1 MLSVEPHQKIK
12 ESQTMRPHM
21 MRSKRFAPLFWTQF
35 LSAFNDNFLRYSLIF
50 LILAKLSAEDAGALV
65 TLAGAIFM
73 FPFLIL
79 SALGG
84 ELADKNDKGRM
95 AEKLK
100 LAEIGAALVA
110 VVGIGLG
117 SVWLSMVAL
126 FLFGVVSALFGPIK
140 YGILP
145 DHLPR
150 RELPVANAWVEGAT
164 FVAIL
169 SGTIVAGLAATGGID
184 ILLFAPMM
192 MIFAVGCWFISR
204 SIPNT
209 GSSAPDLKVNP
220 NILASTGHLLSE
232 LYGDKKMWRASLIV
246 SWFWLLGGVMTALVP
261 TFVSQIMGG
270 TPMVV
275 TIYSVVFAV
284 SVAVGSAIAAWLCA
298 GRVVL
303 LPAPFGAALVAFF
316 SFQLAWNLSNLTVP
330 IQFDGL
336 LDFFTHTAAIR
347 IGIDLAGL
355 AIAGALLVVPAFT
368 ALQTWAKKN
377 RRARVIAAVNVMN
390 AAFIFVS
397 GGALALAQAQGVSI
411 PKILFVLGLVNV
423 AVAWMMLRYLPT
435 NPLWDL
441 VSILFRTFSRL
452 EVEGRENLEKAGKAP
467 ILAFNHVSFVD
478 GPLAMAITEDEPIFA
493 IDAKTAKAWWIH
505 PFLRFCNYIILEP
518 SQPVAT
524 QDLIQAIQSGKP
536 LVVFPEARVTDT
548 GGLMKVYDVAAMA
561 ADMTGS
567 KVVPIRIDGLERSY
581 SSRMG
586 SHQVRRQIFPKVKV
600 TILEPV
606 RLEVPE
612 KTKGRK
618 RRMAA
623 GAALQ
628 RLMSDLVY
636 RTTNVEQTVLKKVTK
651 VGKGLGMRRTALEDP
666 FSGQLSYGRLL
677 AGARVLGNRFYLDYK
692 DEERIAVMLPNANG
706 TVAVLLGLMSA
717 GKVAAMINFTSG
729 LASVRSALK
738 TAEVKTLLTSRAF
751 VEQAKL
757 DDLVAAL
764 EQDVRIVWVDDI
776 RAGISF
782 LEKIAGLWN
791 RTKPIVEREAD
802 DTAVVLFT
810 SGSEGVPKGVVLTHK
825 NLLSNAAQCGAVI
838 DFNLQDRVFNLLPIF
853 HCFGLT
859 ACTIL
864 PLVRGLPI
872 YFYPSPLHYRIIPEL
887 VYGSNASIL
896 FGTDTFLNGYAR
908 TAHPFDFRSIRYCVA
923 GAEPVKAST
932 REIFME
938 RFGVRILEGYGVTE
952 ASPVLCINTPMFH
965 KSGSVGKALPGI
977 ETRLDPVPGVK
988 EGGQLFVRGA
998 NVMAGYLRAE
1008 SPGKLEPPKDGWHDT
1023 GDIVTID
1030 EDGYITIIG
1039 RAKRF
1044 VEIAGEKVSMAAIER
1059 LADELWP
1066 GFLSA
1071 TARIPDPKRGERV
1084 VMVTDNPDANRT
1096 DFAVFAKA
1104 HGAADLLV
1112 PSEIVIREVPVLGTG
1127 KVDFVTVQKMVETEH
1142 AGT

>member
-1 MLSVEPHQKIK
+1 
-12 ESQTMRPHM
+12 MRPHM

-50 LILAKLSAEDAGALV
+50 LILAKVASEEAGSLVTFAGAV
-65 TLAGAIFM
+65 FM

-100 LAEIGAALVA
+100 LAEIGAAVVA
-110 VVGIGLG
+110 VLGIGLG
-117 SVWLSMVAL
+117 SIWLSMVAL
-126 FLFGVVSALFGPIK
+126 FLFGIVSALFGPIK

-169 SGTIVAGLAATGGID
+169 AGTIVAGLVATGGVD
-184 ILLFAPMM
+184 VVLFGPMM
-192 MIFAVGCWFISR
+192 LIFAVGCWVISR
-204 SIPNT
+204 KIPNT
-209 GSSAPDLKVNP
+209 GSSAPDLVINR
-220 NILASTGHLLSE
+220 NILASTGQLMGE
-232 LYGDKKMWRASLIV
+232 LYDSAKLWRASLIV
-246 SWFWLLGGVMTALVP
+246 SWFWLLGGVITALVP
-261 TFVSQIMGG
+261 TFVTQVMGG

-275 TIYSVVFAV
+275 TIYSVVFAI
-284 SVAVGSAIAAWLCA
+284 SVAFGSAIAAWFCA

-303 LPAPFGAALVAFF
+303 LPAPFGAAMVAFF
-316 SFQLAWNLSNLTVP
+316 CFQLAWNLSNLSGP
-330 IQFDGL
+330 IVFDGL
-336 LDFFTHTAAIR
+336 VDFFTHTAAIR

-355 AIAGALLVVPAFT
+355 AIGGALLVVPAFT
-368 ALQTWAKKN
+368 GLQTWAKKS

-411 PKILFVLGLVNV
+411 PQILFFLGMLNV
-423 AVAWMMLRYLPT
+423 VVAWMMLRYLPT

-467 ILAFNHVSFVD
+467 ILACNHVSFLD
-478 GPLAMAITEDEPIFA
+478 GPLAMAITEDEPVFA
-493 IDAKTAKAWWIH
+493 IDAKTAKAWWVH

-518 SQPVAT
+518 SMPVAT
-524 QDLIQAIQSGKP
+524 QELIQAIQSGKP
-536 LVVFPEARVTDT
+536 LVIFPEARVTDT

-567 KVVPIRIDGLERSY
+567 MVVPIRIDGLERSY
-581 SSRMG
+581 TSRMG
-586 SHQVRRQIFPKVKV
+586 SQKVRRQFFPKVKV

-606 RLEVPE
+606 RIEVPE
-612 KTKGRK
+612 RFKGRK

-628 RLMSDLVY
+628 RLMSELVY
-636 RTTNVEQTVLKKVTK
+636 RTTNVEQSVLKSIIN
-651 VGKGLGMRRTALEDP
+651 VGRDLGMRRHALEDP
-666 FSGQLSYGRLL
+666 LSGRLSYGRLL
-677 AGARVLGNRFYLDYK
+677 TGARVLGNRFYHDFEH
-692 DEERIAVMLPNANG
+692 EERIAVMLPNANG

-717 GKVAAMINFTSG
+717 GKIAAMINFTSG
-729 LASVRSALK
+729 VASIRSALK
-738 TAEVKTLLTSRAF
+738 TAEVNVLMTSRTF
-751 VEQAKL
+751 IENAKL
-757 DDLVAAL
+757 EELIEALQDDV
-764 EQDVRIVWVDDI
+764 EIVWVDELRSRI
-776 RAGISF
+776 GSM
-782 LEKIAGLWN
+782 EKISGLLN
-791 RTKPIVEREAD
+791 RAKPLVERGPD
-802 DTAVVLFT
+802 DTAVILFT
-810 SGSEGVPKGVVLTHK
+810 SGSEGVPKGVVLNHR
-825 NLLSNAAQCGAVI
+825 NLLANTAQAGAVI
-838 DFNLQDRVFNLLPIF
+838 DFSLQDSVFNVLPIF

-864 PLVRGLPI
+864 PLVRGMPV
-872 YFYPSPLHYRIIPEL
+872 YFYPSPLHYRVIPEL
-887 VYGSNASIL
+887 LYGSNATIM

-908 TAHPFDFRSIRYCVA
+908 TAHPFDFRSVRYCVA
-923 GAEPVKAST
+923 GAEPVKEST
-932 REIFME
+932 RALFME

-952 ASPVLCINTPMFH
+952 ASPVIALNTPMFF
-965 KSGSVGKALPGI
+965 KAGSVGKALPGI
-977 ETRLDPVPGVK
+977 ETRLEPVPGVK

-998 NVMAGYLRAE
+998 NVMTGYMRAE
-1008 SPGKLEPPKDGWHDT
+1008 NPGVLEPPKDGWHDT

-1030 EDGYITIIG
+1030 DDGYITIIG

-1044 VEIAGEKVSMAAIER
+1044 VEIAGEKVSMAAIET
-1059 LADELWP
+1059 LADQLWP

-1084 VMVTDNPDANRT
+1084 VMVTDNPDANRP
-1096 DFAVFAKA
+1096 DFAAFAKSQ
-1104 HGAADLLV
+1104 GATELLV
-1112 PSEIVIREVPVLGTG
+1112 PAEIIVRTVPVLGTG
-1127 KVDFVTVQKMVETEH
+1127 KVDFVSVQKMIEEEYV
-1142 AGT
+1142 AGRA